1 MVNYLNGEE
10 VRSYL
15 FETNGVP
22 NGIDLVSNYIYIFLL
37 NDFIKNSEEYT
48 YNQFNYKIEKP
59 FEFGGYFF
67 GNINIVINIK
77 HGYSDKNINLSNTA
91 ILNNKK
97 LNIDNLKIIETGFR
111 KNELIFNFINNFGEL
126 YKEDLHLFFVEN
138 ETLLKVKITHELK
151 HLFDNI
157 VKPNFNLSTII
168 DYDASVRVETKIPPL
183 NDFMFA
189 VYFTSDIEKSVRNSE
204 LFSLLQQN
212 KVTKQNFREFLN
224 SDYTIKRLKIY
235 QNISFNDVIN
245 EIKTK
250 YLDVVKNELSQ
261 YSQNYDFENMNPD
274 EVVKKYLSAFYLGFV
289 RSMDFQLKK
298 YIINFPEDIQKIQN
312 NPKFKKELD
321 KIFNLG
327 DTRYLKYFFEKEKII
342 KNSANETLKKI
353 YKLFNLLSDGK
364 QFNINEEFV
373 IKKYFTSY

>member
-10 VRSYL
+10 VRRYL

-22 NGIDLVSNYIYIFLL
+22 SGIDLVSNYIYKFLL
-37 NDFIKNSEEYT
+37 NDFIKNPEEYT

-77 HGYSDKNINLSNTA
+77 HGYSDKNIDLSNTA

-97 LNIDNLKIIETGFR
+97 LNIDNLKIVEAGFR

-189 VYFTSDIEKSVRNSE
+189 IYFTSDIEKSVRNSE

-224 SDYTIKRLKIY
+224 SDDTIKRLKIY

-250 YLDVVKNELSQ
+250 YLDVIKNELSR

-298 YIINFPEDIQKIQN
+298 YIVNFPEDIQKIQN

-327 DTRYLKYFFEKEKII
+327 ETKYLNYFYEKEKII
-342 KNSANETLKKI
+342 KNSATETLKKI
-353 YKLFNLLSDGK
+353 HKLFNLLSEGK

-373 IKKYFTSY
+373 IKKYSVSY